1 MADFRTRRIR
11 QRPPLKLFKNIKDG
25 LLKAITALSKLNKK
39 QWSYVLGVLSIFIA
53 VVIVVKV
60 SVGIYNAIQD
70 FQFRDLIF
78 SMGSDLK
85 KDDNGYT
92 NIALLG
98 DGGHVRDGADLIDT
112 IMVASLDF
120 KNKTATLFS
129 APRDLYVKTEKYGS
143 AKINELYRDNK
154 KKLGETDTYPLYK
167 DVLSII
173 TGLDIQYYIRIDF
186 SAFVEVV
193 DSLGG
198 ITVDVKEPIYDPY
211 YPNDTDSG
219 YTVFTLDAGVQEMD
233 GETALKF
240 VRSRKTTSDF
250 DRASRQQQ
258 VIMAIREK
266 TLAGDALSSP
276 RTIKKLYDSISKN
289 MNTDLSLRELIALA
303 SFAKGFDTS
312 NVLSKVIHDDPS
324 REGGFLYTPERQYYN
339 GQFVLVPDG
348 NNYDLIHRYA
358 DLIFNK
364 RDIFLSPAK
373 IEVLNGTKESG
384 IAREVASNLNR
395 FGFNITNIDNLL
407 DKNGKKKLIDKS
419 FIRYNSWE
427 VDQSGTVIAHF
438 KSTLDAL
445 SGFVK
450 GDAIANDEA
459 KIDDKVADI
468 SIVLGADFNK

>member
-1 MADFRTRRIR
+1 
-11 QRPPLKLFKNIKDG
+11 
-25 LLKAITALSKLNKK
+25 
-39 QWSYVLGVLSIFIA
+39 
-53 VVIVVKV
+53 
-60 SVGIYNAIQD
+60 
-70 FQFRDLIF
+70 
-78 SMGSDLK
+78 
-85 KDDNGYT
+85 
-92 NIALLG
+92 
-98 DGGHVRDGADLIDT
+98 
-112 IMVASLDF
+112 
-120 KNKTATLFS
+120 
-129 APRDLYVKTEKYGS
+129 
-143 AKINELYRDNK
+143 
-154 KKLGETDTYPLYK
+154 
-167 DVLSII
+167 
-173 TGLDIQYYIRIDF
+173 
-186 SAFVEVV
+186 
-193 DSLGG
+193 
-198 ITVDVKEPIYDPY
+198 
-211 YPNDTDSG
+211 
-219 YTVFTLDAGVQEMD
+219 
-233 GETALKF
+233 
-240 VRSRKTTSDF
+240 
-250 DRASRQQQ
+250 
-258 VIMAIREK
+258 MAIREK